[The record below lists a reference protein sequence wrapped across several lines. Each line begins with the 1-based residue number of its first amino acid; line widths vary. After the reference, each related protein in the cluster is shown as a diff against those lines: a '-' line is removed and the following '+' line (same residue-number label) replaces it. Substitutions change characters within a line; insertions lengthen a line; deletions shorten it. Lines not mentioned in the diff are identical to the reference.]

1 MRPEVF
7 VMTVAG
13 RAKRKMSPRTR
24 KQIIYGLLYIL
35 PSFVLMMTFNVIPIF
50 LSLFF
55 SFTKYNMASAPEWI
69 GLENYAKLF
78 SNRVLTEALSNT
90 VKYVLIT
97 VPAQTVLAL
106 LIAVFIAERL
116 NNAYGSL
123 MRSIIFIPVIV
134 SLIASATVW
143 HIMYQPKGG
152 LINQFIE
159 LLGGQAVNFLG
170 KKDYALPS
178 VAAVAIWKGTGYY
191 MVIYYAGVM
200 NVPQEVQEAA
210 IVDGASPFQRF
221 RYITLPI
228 LRPITYMIVTLGII
242 GSFQV
247 FDLVYKMTGGG
258 PGRSTY
264 TVAYVIYTFAF
275 QDKNYGYASA
285 VAVCLLIVI
294 LLIHL
299 VQTKLFKEKDA

>member
-1 MRPEVF
+1 
-7 VMTVAG
+7 MTAG
-13 RAKRKMSPRTR
+13 AGLKRKISARTR
-24 KQIIYGLLYIL
+24 RQIVIGVLYIL
-35 PSFVLMMTFNVIPIF
+35 PSFVLMMIFNVIPIF
-50 LSLFF
+50 LSAFF
-55 SFTKYNMASAPEWI
+55 SFTKYNMASPPEWI
-69 GLENYAKLF
+69 GFDNYARLF
-78 SNRVLTEALSNT
+78 TNRVLTESLGNT
-90 VKYVLIT
+90 VRYVLIT
-97 VPAQTVLAL
+97 VPLQTVLSL
-106 LIAVFIAERL
+106 LIAAFIAERMK
-116 NNAYGSL
+116 NRYGSL
-123 MRSIIFIPVIV
+123 MRSVIFIPVIV

-143 HIMYQPKGG
+143 NIMYQPKGG
-152 LINQFIE
+152 LINQ
-159 LLGGQAVNFLG
+159 LLEFLNFRPVNFLG
-170 KKDYALPS
+170 KKSSALPS
-178 VAAVAIWKGTGYY
+178 VAAVAVWKSTGYY
-191 MVIYYAGVM
+191 MVIYYAGIM
-200 NVPQEVQEAA
+200 NVPQDVQEAA
-210 IVDGASPFQRF
+210 VVDGATPVQRF

-299 VQTKLFKEKDA
+299 IQTVFFKEKDA

>member
-1 MRPEVF
+1 
-7 VMTVAG
+7 MTTAPSV
-13 RAKRKMSPRTR
+13 KRKMSPRTR
-24 KQIIYGLLYIL
+24 KQALIGAGYIA
-35 PSFVLMMTFNVIPIF
+35 PSFILMMIFNVTPIF
-50 LSLFF
+50 LSAYF
-55 SFTKYNMASAPEWI
+55 SFTKYNMASPPVWI

-78 SNRVLTEALSNT
+78 GNRVLTEALSNT

-97 VPAQTVLAL
+97 VPAQTILSL
-106 LIAVFIAERL
+106 LIAVFIAENMKNR
-116 NNAYGSL
+116 YGSF
-123 MRSIIFIPVIV
+123 MRSVIFIPVIV

-143 HIMYQPKGG
+143 NIMYQPKGG
-152 LINQFIE
+152 IINQF
-159 LLGGQAVNFLG
+159 LNFLGLDSVNFLG
-170 KKDYALPS
+170 KKANALPS

-200 NVPQEVQEAA
+200 NVPSDVREAA
-210 IVDGASPFQRF
+210 IVDGATPIQRF
-221 RYITLPI
+221 WYIILPI
-228 LRPITYMIVTLGII
+228 LKPITYMIVTLGII

-285 VAVCLLIVI
+285 VAICLLIVI
-294 LLIHL
+294 LFIHL
-299 VQTKLFKEKDA
+299 IQTLFFKEKD